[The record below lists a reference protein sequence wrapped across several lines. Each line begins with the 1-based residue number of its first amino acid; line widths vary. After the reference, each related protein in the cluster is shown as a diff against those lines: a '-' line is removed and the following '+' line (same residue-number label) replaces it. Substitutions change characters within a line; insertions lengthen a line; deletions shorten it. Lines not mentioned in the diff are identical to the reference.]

1 MIKLLNNLYIS
12 IIQEGKG
19 ESEGGLYY
27 YWLVTEICKEM
38 FFVAIINNNQIIN
51 WKKYLNVKTSKID
64 DTYNN
69 LQEYK
74 PASDEELKKK

>member
-1 MIKLLNNLYIS
+1 
-12 IIQEGKG
+12 
-19 ESEGGLYY
+19 
-27 YWLVTEICKEM
+27 M
-38 FFVAIINNNQIIN
+38 FFFAIINNNQILN

-74 PASDEELKKK
+74 PASDEELKKKKIKKIKRLPKSIKSHFLTNVIKI